1 MLSPPGWVIG
11 VFGGWHLG
19 HLVPSGIGAP
29 ESGCHRGNCDYQMI
43 IRIALAAPFG
53 LGIFSSLMLIAGKPG
68 YAVAFLCYLFMMVAL
83 AVKPPAAIARRLGVE
98 VEEKEEQEQE
108 EREPSEPG
116 EGLLAKIKTLPALVI
131 AFFAGL
137 TAKWTV
143 TAKPPFISR
152 KNDEDEDDEDVAP
165 AAAAAPPPVEAPL
178 AEAAAPVAEA
188 PAEASAPVDAP
199 VVVPAPVA
207 AAVRGLEAESTGHLI
222 MALLGRFKFWRA
234 PLTEDEMVAAAAVVA
249 MDDAE
254 AVGVGDD
261 EEYEEVSLT
270 AKLRALGVVVLR
282 MLGKLRK
289 SRAAVDDLA
298 DDDLIAAVAITPAAD
313 ATDADV
319 DAAGVR
325 LAEGPGNLLAFPVVV
340 EFPVAEMEDPVE
352 LSRVAKL
359 LGTVKAMVGKV
370 ASRDAGVPGAKAPA
384 KVASERG
391 SLLAPVMALVGKVA
405 SREAGVPGA
414 AAPAKAGAGQGSLMA
429 KVMPR
434 VRAMSSKVVV
444 ATGDAAVV
452 PAKPR
457 RPLKESLASV
467 VPAVTAAVLVAV
479 AWARGV
485 RKDDW
490 VPIVATGW
498 RVGGMATLMVLA
510 LPLLAV
516 DLGVMR
522 YRIRKEE
529 RAEARTATEEPD
541 PAELMLDSLVGG
553 DAPEIAA

>member
-1 MLSPPGWVIG
+1 
-11 VFGGWHLG
+11 
-19 HLVPSGIGAP
+19 
-29 ESGCHRGNCDYQMI
+29 MI

-53 LGIFSSLMLIAGKPG
+53 LGIFSSLMLIAGPPG

-152 KNDEDEDDEDVAP
+152 KNDEDEDEDDDDEDVAP

-234 PLTEDEMVAAAAVVA
+234 ALTEDEMVAAAAVVA
-249 MDDAE
+249 MDDSE
-254 AVGVGDD
+254 AVGVADD

-282 MLGKLRK
+282 MLGTLRK

-340 EFPVAEMEDPVE
+340 ECPVAEMEDPVE

-467 VPAVTAAVLVAV
+467 VPAVTTAVLVAV
-479 AWARGV
+479 AWVRGV

-529 RAEARTATEEPD
+529 RAEARVAPEEPN
-541 PAELMLDSLVGG
+541 PEELMLDTLVGG